1 MISRFR
7 NNKSV
12 IIIQI
17 IISDSEEMVD
27 FTFVEDNEAYSTML
41 PKGLIYFTHLDKKK
55 FNQQHLILKLKN
67 LVFLI
72 V

>member
-17 IISDSEEMVD
+17 IVSDSEGMVD
-27 FTFVEDNEAYSTML
+27 STFVKDNEAYSTML
-41 PKGLIYFTHLDKKK
+41 PKGLIYFTNLDIKK
-55 FNQQHLILKLKN
+55 FNQKKLNRQH
-67 LVFLI
+67 
-72 V
+72 